1 MTRKE
6 KAIKNVLEEPYL
18 SKTTIMLFL
27 SCTKE
32 EAEQF
37 FKECK
42 EIERSNEKF
51 NIRPNRVKTSTFLK
65 LSNTDFNLLM
75 KQYKFKMGEKQ

>member
-6 KAIKNVLEEPYL
+6 KAIRNVLEEPYL

-32 EAEQF
+32 HAEEF

-42 EIERSNEKF
+42 QIELAKEK
-51 NIRPNRVKTSTFLK
+51 IDVRPNRVKTSTFLK

-75 KQYKFKMGEKQ
+75 KQYKFKMGE